1 MFLRKFLAVA
11 VKLMVARPVLAQYYQ
26 TDFTPDEFK
35 ARWQKVF
42 ERIGDNAVA
51 VFQGMSKVDGFI
63 FPRQY
68 NNFYYLSGIET
79 PGAYLLLDGRTKAL
93 PSTYPRATKR
103 SSGRKVECFP
113 HRMSIW

>member
-1 MFLRKFLAVA
+1 MGREALTARGCSRIFSFIICSVSNRRIGTRSKQLRRNSGGHMFLRKSLAVA
-11 VKLMVARPVLAQYYQ
+11 VTLIVARPVLAQYYQ

-51 VFQGMSKVDGFI
+51 VFQGMPKVDGFI

-68 NNFYYLSGIET
+68 NNFYYLSGI
-79 PGAYLLLDGRTKAL
+79 
-93 PSTYPRATKR
+93 
-103 SSGRKVECFP
+103 
-113 HRMSIW
+113 